1 VYICVIYRN
10 LLSCI
15 AILSKRVNI
24 RPEEASMRSGTHQT
38 PSSSSTQISNRNT
51 PAFKICRN
59 SHTTQDMTFSNRNIT
74 SSAAISFSSPI
85 PSCSPSPVSHVPSSL
100 VSFPAISTPYTI
112 KSRNQPN
119 SMKTNDGPD
128 FYLEHLDTLRITNSP
143 ANPHLSQK
151 FGALPNSPPKGRV
164 STLPTSSLTP
174 SAPGTDLSAAF
185 PPNLPATRPPDFSIS
200 NRKRQELETMPKPM
214 KTKVRCAV

>member
-1 VYICVIYRN
+1 MPLLSRVVYICVIYRN

-51 PAFKICRN
+51 PAFKIRCN
-59 SHTTQDMTFSNRNIT
+59 CHKTQHITFSNRNIT
-74 SSAAISFSSPI
+74 SGAAISFSSPI
-85 PSCSPSPVSHVPSSL
+85 PSRSPSPVSHFPSSL

-128 FYLEHLDTLRITNSP
+128 FYLEHLDTLCITNSP

-151 FGALPNSPPKGRV
+151 FGALPNAPYKGRV
-164 STLPTSSLTP
+164 STPPPACGFRQGTVSTVPHRALTSRWPFRRVFLP
-174 SAPGTDLSAAF
+174 PG
-185 PPNLPATRPPDFSIS
+185 RPTFQFLIENDR
-200 NRKRQELETMPKPM
+200 N
-214 KTKVRCAV
+214 

>member
-1 VYICVIYRN
+1 
-10 LLSCI
+10 
-15 AILSKRVNI
+15 
-24 RPEEASMRSGTHQT
+24 MRSATHQT
-38 PSSSSTQISNRNT
+38 PSSPSTQISNRNT

-59 SHTTQDMTFSNRNIT
+59 SHTTQDITFSNRNIT
-74 SSAAISFSSPI
+74 SGAAISFSSPI
-85 PSCSPSPVSHVPSSL
+85 PSSSPSPVSHVPSSL

-143 ANPHLSQK
+143 AHPQLSQE
-151 FGALPNSPPKGRV
+151 FGALPNAPYKGRV
-164 STLPTSSLTP
+164 STPP
-174 SAPGTDLSAAF
+174 PACGFRQGTVSTVPHRGADRSVAF
-185 PPNLPATRPPDFSIS
+185 PPSLPATRPPDFSIS

-214 KTKVRCAV
+214 KTKVWCAV

>member
-1 VYICVIYRN
+1 
-10 LLSCI
+10 
-15 AILSKRVNI
+15 
-24 RPEEASMRSGTHQT
+24 MRSGTHQT

-51 PAFKICRN
+51 LAFKIRCNR
-59 SHTTQDMTFSNRNIT
+59 HKTQHITFSNRNIT
-74 SSAAISFSSPI
+74 SSVAINFSSPI
-85 PSCSPSPVSHVPSSL
+85 PSRSPSPVSHFPSSL

-128 FYLEHLDTLRITNSP
+128 FYLEHLDTLCITNSP
-143 ANPHLSQK
+143 ANPQLSQE
-151 FGALPNSPPKGRV
+151 FGALPNAPYKGRV
-164 STLPTSSLTP
+164 STPP
-174 SAPGTDLSAAF
+174 PACGFRQGTVSTVLNRGADLSAAF
-185 PPNLPATRPPDFSIS
+185 PPSLPATRPPDFSIS